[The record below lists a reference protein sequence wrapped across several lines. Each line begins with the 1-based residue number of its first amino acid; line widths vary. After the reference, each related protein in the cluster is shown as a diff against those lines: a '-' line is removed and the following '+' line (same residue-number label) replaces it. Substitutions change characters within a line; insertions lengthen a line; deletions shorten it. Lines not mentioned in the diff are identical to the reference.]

1 MREDRQTKEVKKKTK
16 NTTTKNRGL
25 DGQIDREYQRASR

>member
-1 MREDRQTKEVKKKTK
+1 MREDRQTKEVKKTK